1 MDIISPI
8 IVKKLS
14 LFDEKAQKTAAA
26 DSQSEISTRK
36 SKAFFDN
43 ITNYFIK
50 IYKEECIQIFNKHGN
65 TLKKNLN
72 IKLNV
77 DRVNCCAIEK
87 ELKHL
92 LIQFDNKMILIIDL
106 KNEKVCDIL
115 HFDFTNLIGM
125 SFIRNSGGASAN
137 SITSAANTNESVFFL
152 LFPNKINFFKISGV
166 PNENVREIKMVKHPS
181 LVTNALFNLRYEV
194 LVLEKGE
201 KSYEIFN
208 LSHEK
213 FYNKAH
219 FFNVNNKKSKEGS
232 GFSRLFGMF
241 STSEVDA
248 NQSKLSIQKNSKL
261 NFLIT
266 EIFFSTLNIVFQKP

>member
-8 IVKKLS
+8 IIKKLNF
-14 LFDEKAQKTAAA
+14 FDEKSEKSAAA
-26 DSQSEISTRK
+26 DPQSDQSAKK

-43 ITNYFIK
+43 ISNYFIK
-50 IYKEECIQIFNKHGN
+50 IYKEECIKIYNKQGN
-65 TLKKNLN
+65 QLKKNLN

-92 LIQFDNKMILIIDL
+92 LIQFDNKMILIINL
-106 KNEKVCDIL
+106 INEKVCDIL

-125 SFIRNSGGASAN
+125 AFIRNSGGAAATAFNPSAIRN
-137 SITSAANTNESVFFL
+137 NANESVFFL

-166 PNENVREIKMVKHPS
+166 PNENVKEIKMVKQSS
-181 LVTNALFNLRYEV
+181 LVTNALFNLRFEV
-194 LVLEKGE
+194 LVLEKGD
-201 KSYEIFN
+201 KNYELYN

-219 FFNVNNKKSKEGS
+219 LFSVNSKRTKEGS
-232 GFSRLFGMF
+232 GFSRFFGMF
-241 STSEVDA
+241 SGSEADA
-248 NQSKLSIQKNSKL
+248 NQSKLSIQKNSKFVL
-261 NFLIT
+261 D
-266 EIFFSTLNIVFQKP
+266 FFF

>member
-8 IVKKLS
+8 IIKKLNF
-14 LFDEKAQKTAAA
+14 FDEKSQKAAGA
-26 DSQSEISTRK
+26 DLQSEQETRR

-43 ITNYFIK
+43 ISNYFIK
-50 IYKEECIQIFNKHGN
+50 INKEECIQIFNKHGN

-92 LIQFDNKMILIIDL
+92 LIQFDNKMILIINL

-125 SFIRNSGGASAN
+125 SFIRNSGGA
-137 SITSAANTNESVFFL
+137 AANAFNPSAGANMNDSVFFL
-152 LFPNKINFFKISGV
+152 LFPNKINFFKVGGV
-166 PNENVREIKMVKHPS
+166 PNENVREIKVVRQNT

-194 LVLEKGE
+194 LLLEKGE
-201 KSYEIFN
+201 KNYELYN

-219 FFNVNNKKSKEGS
+219 LFNVNNKKTKEGS

-241 STSEVDA
+241 SSSEGEA
-248 NQSKLSIQKNSKL
+248 NQSKLSIQKNSKFRFPTHFFEL
-261 NFLIT
+261 RILSIFL
-266 EIFFSTLNIVFQKP
+266 